1 MHGGCVVMLL
11 VVTMILPSC
20 CTAAAD
26 DDTAR
31 LVKGVEESLLKMFS
45 LSKRPRPD
53 RSKVVIPDALIQLY
67 RQQTGLDVDTTS
79 LNAPGK
85 STGSANTVR
94 SFTHKGEQFNAFC
107 ASLFYPA
114 QMRLCVCR
122 FQGEQLLVCA
132 RFLYFVRRWPRKL
145 ALFKVKVSNYI

>member
-67 RQQTGLDVDTTS
+67 RQQTGLEVDTTS

-94 SFTHKGEQFNAFC
+94 SFTHKGEEFDA
-107 ASLFYPA
+107 
-114 QMRLCVCR
+114 RLLR
-122 FQGEQLLVCA
+122 ISFLSFSRRAAWCA
-132 RFLYFVRRWPRKL
+132 R
-145 ALFKVKVSNYI
+145 

>member
-1 MHGGCVVMLL
+1 MLL

-94 SFTHKGEQFNAFC
+94 SFTHKGERAIRARRLLRITFLSRAVSFSRRAAF
-107 ASLFYPA
+107 
-114 QMRLCVCR
+114 R
-122 FQGEQLLVCA
+122 
-132 RFLYFVRRWPRKL
+132 VRD
-145 ALFKVKVSNYI
+145 SYIL

>member
-20 CTAAAD
+20 AATTAD
-26 DDTAR
+26 KDKAR

-53 RSKVVIPDALIQLY
+53 RSKVVIPEALIQLY
-67 RQQTGLDVDTTS
+67 RQQTGLEVDTTA

-85 STGSANTVR
+85 RTGSANTVR
-94 SFTHKGEQFNAFC
+94 SFTHKG
-107 ASLFYPA
+107 
-114 QMRLCVCR
+114 R
-122 FQGEQLLVCA
+122 
-132 RFLYFVRRWPRKL
+132 
-145 ALFKVKVSNYI
+145 